1 VSPKCATIVGILL
14 QAAGGGYLVWQ
25 SWRTSRA
32 LKRHVSGSVT
42 FDNLGTAID
51 TFARELGGQFQQQL
65 VGFAFL
71 LLGSG
76 FQLYAA
82 AA

>member
-1 VSPKCATIVGILL
+1 MSRQSATIIGIVL

-25 SWRTSRA
+25 SWNTSRA
-32 LKRHVSGSVT
+32 LKRHVSGPVT

-51 TFARELGGQFQQQL
+51 TFAQELGGQFRQQL

-71 LLGSG
+71 LVGSG